1 MFSVGLGVPSRVFL
15 QGRER
20 TAWHRWWGV
29 PFRCL
34 PGMGC
39 PRAGCGRA
47 SGCSAPLSPAQ
58 HGELDLPA
66 SGAVQARV
74 QSNSGAPASLG
85 AWFEGHPSLREVW
98 DASVAA
104 MAAVALGEDA
114 RAELCARVWCPR
126 RPACG
131 PCQRA
136 SGSGSRLLGLVR
148 GIHSFTW
155 GEGII
160 PNS

>member
-1 MFSVGLGVPSRVFL
+1 MFSVGLGVPSRVFP
-15 QGRER
+15 QGQER
-20 TAWHRWWGV
+20 TARLRWWGV
-29 PFRCL
+29 PFRCP

-74 QSNSGAPASLG
+74 QSNSRAPASLG

-98 DASVAA
+98 DASVAGT
-104 MAAVALGEDA
+104 AAAALGEDA
-114 RAELCARVWCPR
+114 DAARAELCTRVWGPR

-136 SGSGSRLLGLVR
+136 SRPGSRLPGLVR
-148 GIHSFTW
+148 GVQFYL
-155 GEGII
+155 GERV
-160 PNS
+160 